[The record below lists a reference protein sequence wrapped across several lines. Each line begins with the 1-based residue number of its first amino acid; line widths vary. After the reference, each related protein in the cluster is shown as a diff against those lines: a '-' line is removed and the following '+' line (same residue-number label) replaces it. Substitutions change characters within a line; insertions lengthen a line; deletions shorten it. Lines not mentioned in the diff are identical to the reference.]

1 MKKRGKLAYIRE
13 ILFDYPELK
22 NKENLNNSE
31 QQRIKTVEKVLEKIK
46 RMKNAD
52 EMLKIIDLVYFK
64 RQFNLFEVIPE
75 IAICDRSVYKLNA
88 QIMALMAHELHLI

>member
-31 QQRIKTVEKVLEKIK
+31 QQRIKTVEKVIERIK
-46 RMKNAD
+46 KMKNAD

-64 RQFNLFEVIPE
+64 RQFNLFEVVPE
-75 IAICDRSVYKLNA
+75 IAICQFSVYKLNS
-88 QIMALMAHELHLI
+88 QIMALMAQELHLI

>member
-1 MKKRGKLAYIRE
+1 MITINAKEQEIQHLNATLVNIEQEKKA
-13 ILFDYPELK
+13 
-22 NKENLNNSE
+22 
-31 QQRIKTVEKVLEKIK
+31 TA
-46 RMKNAD
+46 AD

>member
-31 QQRIKTVEKVLEKIK
+31 QQRIKTVEKVIELIK
-46 RMKNAD
+46 KMKNAD

-64 RQFNLFEVIPE
+64 RQFNLFEVAPE
-75 IAICDRSVYKLNA
+75 IAICKCSVYKLNA

>member
-22 NKENLNNSE
+22 KKEKLNNSE
-31 QQRIKTVEKVLEKIK
+31 QQRIKTVDNVIEQIK
-46 RMKNAD
+46 KMKNAD
-52 EMLKIIDLVYFK
+52 EMLKIIEMVYFK
-64 RQFNLFEVIPE
+64 KQYNLFSVAQKISLCERV
-75 IAICDRSVYKLNA
+75 VYKLNA

>member
-22 NKENLNNSE
+22 KKEKLNNSE
-31 QQRIKTVEKVLEKIK
+31 QQRIKTVEKVIEQIK
-46 RMKNAD
+46 KMKNAD

-64 RQFNLFEVIPE
+64 KQFNLFSVIPE
-75 IAICDRSVYKLNA
+75 ISICDRKVYQLNA